1 MRPSQRE
8 ARFFMDAIWFFVGFV
23 VEVVIVLALAR
34 SSTTPADRVV
44 NSVLFVLLIGMA
56 VTVYILAKS
65 HH

>member
-1 MRPSQRE
+1 
-8 ARFFMDAIWFFVGFV
+8 MDAIWFFVGFV
-23 VEVVIVLALAR
+23 VNVVFVLALAR

-56 VTVYILAKS
+56 ITVYVLAKS